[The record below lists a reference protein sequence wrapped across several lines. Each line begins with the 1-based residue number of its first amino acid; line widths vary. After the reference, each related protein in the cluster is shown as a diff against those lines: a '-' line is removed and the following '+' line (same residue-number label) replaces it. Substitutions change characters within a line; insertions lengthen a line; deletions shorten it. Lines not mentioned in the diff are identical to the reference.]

1 MSIQN
6 PKTLAEWEAHIQT
19 LDGEALRSKAV
30 AANNAR
36 FVRSLGEEGY
46 TGPEIET
53 IFTLIALRF
62 VETGQRMPE
71 SGYFELAKL
80 AEGPGKKG

>member
-19 LDGEALRSKAV
+19 LEGEALRSKTV

-46 TGPEIET
+46 TGPEIEK
-53 IFTLIALRF
+53 IFAYLAKRF
-62 VETGQRMPE
+62 VETGQRLPA
-71 SGYFELAKL
+71 SGYFELSKL
-80 AEGPGKKG
+80 VEGSGEK